1 MLWKMYRWPVIHCS
15 PPAKPIFRKYPPPAS
30 GCHWLRRDHVAPD
43 VERPD
48 RIRRVADHH
57 HALGDVVVPDAHVAA
72 AAFHLQAVVP
82 TVAHEVAV
90 DVRVRS
96 RRATVTTI
104 PSWND
109 CSAKQTLLAFVAR
122 VTEPGSQDFVPQPER
137 IAVFDN
143 DGTLWPENPVP
154 FQFAFALAELERRVV
169 DEPQLKADPMV
180 QAALAGDLAKLL
192 EGPRHDGLLRIL
204 ALTHA
209 GMTTDQFQDRV
220 DSRQYRFERRGAVF
234 FGDRIK
240 GVVLL
245 QAGDQSLH
253 HPAELIGAGKWRGS
267 FDSKGSSARL

>member
-1 MLWKMYRWPVIHCS
+1 MKSINHAVLSLFAIFLVYPAAPVSAQIDS
-15 PPAKPIFRKYPPPAS
+15 
-30 GCHWLRRDHVAPD
+30 L
-43 VERPD
+43 
-48 RIRRVADHH
+48 
-57 HALGDVVVPDAHVAA
+57 
-72 AAFHLQAVVP
+72 
-82 TVAHEVAV
+82 
-90 DVRVRS
+90 
-96 RRATVTTI
+96 

-109 CSAKQTLLAFVAR
+109 CSAKQTRLAFVAR

-143 DGTLWPENPVP
+143 DGTLWPESPVP

-220 DSRQYRFERRGAVF
+220 DSRQYRFERRDAVF
-234 FGDRIK
+234 FVDRIE
-240 GVVLL
+240 GVMLL
-245 QAGDQSLH
+245 QAGDQSPH
-253 HPAELIGAGKWRGS
+253 HPAELFGLGSGKVVGLEGVFGQVVELVVGVFGGLGREVVVDDFPIALPIAGEVVAAMR
-267 FDSKGSSARL
+267 